1 MRLFLWD
8 LSSPSPSCLIT
19 KYLNKWLFLVRMQNT
34 LLKRTLKAT
43 LKAFLPPDMISAV
56 LESGTVK
63 HLQLILLIFQ
73 LQNKTFSTDSINIP
87 ATKINIYLNNI

>member
-1 MRLFLWD
+1 MAIFGA
-8 LSSPSPSCLIT
+8 
-19 KYLNKWLFLVRMQNT
+19 QNT
-34 LLKRTLKAT
+34 LLKRTLRAT

-87 ATKINIYLNNI
+87 ARKINIYLNNI